1 MSNGIGKNPLN
12 DISKVYLEQV
22 GKKKKKKDDSY
33 LETDMKKRQENN
45 EKARKDMEKMGTSMK
60 NPHFEQNQFGWD
72 SVNSMTKAYRAMQEG
87 IRDEDPE
94 KGTEERKKRLEKKR
108 DMKMDDHPQYAKEA
122 LDPVGKEDGDVNN
135 DGKKDDTDSYLM
147 KRRKAIGSAMKK
159 RLKEERASLSEVM
172 TDKEDEKKK
181 AEMMKMKASYKKED
195 SELDIKADV
204 DALVGDSDLSEEFK
218 QKAATIFEA
227 AIKAKVKEESQR
239 LQGEYETKLK
249 EDTETHKA
257 ELVEKV
263 DSYLNYVVEE
273 WMQENKIAI
282 ERGIKGEIAEDFI
295 GGLKKLFEDHY
306 IDVPDEKYNV
316 LEDQASKIEDL
327 EKKLNEEIEKNV
339 KLNKDNGELKKEEI
353 IKKSSEDLT
362 DVEAEKFNKL
372 AEEVEYSSEEDFTT
386 KVKTIKES
394 YFGKKEEVKSS
405 DIDDVAVGDGS
416 EQVDPADLTNSMAAY
431 TAAISKTKDIKL
443 SNK

>member
-1 MSNGIGKNPLN
+1 MA
-12 DISKVYLEQV
+12 
-22 GKKKKKKDDSY
+22 
-33 LETDMKKRQENN
+33 ETDKKIEAMEQEVSEASANPQADAPKKN
-45 EKARKDMEKMGTSMK
+45 AVAAEPSHIAKMASHEDLGAAVVKPTDSNPDASKKINQVSGDAQQKNAGAADAMPKLKEGSKETEKT
-60 NPHFEQNQFGWD
+60 P
-72 SVNSMTKAYRAMQEG
+72 
-87 IRDEDPE
+87 ED
-94 KGTEERKKRLEKKR
+94 
-108 DMKMDDHPQYAKEA
+108 
-122 LDPVGKEDGDVNN
+122 KED
-135 DGKKDDTDSYLM
+135 
-147 KRRKAIGSAMKK
+147 KAEAMH
-159 RLKEERASLSEVM
+159 
-172 TDKEDEKKK
+172 DKEDEKKK
-181 AEMMKMKASYKKED
+181 DMKAGYMKAGYHKEE
-195 SELDIKADV
+195 SEKELDIKADV

-327 EKKLNEEIEKNV
+327 EKKLNEEIQKNV
-339 KLNKDNGELKKEEI
+339 ELNKSNGELKKEEI

-362 DVEAEKFNKL
+362 DVQAEKFNKL
-372 AEEVEYSSEEDFTT
+372 AEEVEYSNEEDFTS

-394 YFGKKEEVKSS
+394 YFGAKEEAKSN